1 MLPNGHGVGEIV
13 LDHLNGLRAIG
24 RERLMHDQGVDMT
37 GLVSRAR
44 LLDGHRRGLMVGAC
58 DRGTTWARGSIDG

>member
-24 RERLMHDQGVDMT
+24 RERLMHDQGV
-37 GLVSRAR
+37 V
-44 LLDGHRRGLMVGAC
+44 LLELAERGILSAH
-58 DRGTTWARGSIDG
+58 APH